1 MEVKEFEENI
11 IMNILLNGELSNEPI
26 SVGRILKNKS
36 EEEIWDA
43 FSKAVT
49 IAEKIKK
56 LHLNK
61 LMREK

>member
-49 IAEKIKK
+49 IAEEIKK

>member
-49 IAEKIKK
+49 IAEKNKK
-56 LHLNK
+56 VASK
-61 LMREK
+61 